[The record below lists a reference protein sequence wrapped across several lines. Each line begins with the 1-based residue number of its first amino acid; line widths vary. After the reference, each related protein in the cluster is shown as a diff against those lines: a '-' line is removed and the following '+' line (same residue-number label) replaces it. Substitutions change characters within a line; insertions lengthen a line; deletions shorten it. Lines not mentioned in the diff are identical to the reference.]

1 MSKFI
6 GVDTSN
12 IDNVSGFFVT
22 QGGGISPVPA
32 TTDSGV
38 LLCPYNVQV
47 ARPWSAATFED
58 YQNPVHMFQLADF
71 TGVKKIANSIYHM
84 GILLNNGN
92 LYTSGY
98 TNSAYFGLSSAD
110 AIDAVNNGNF
120 NLSLSNVKTFGCT
133 IQGFMAIKNDGTLWF
148 AGSVSN
154 YLNSAGLGGGSTIST
169 YGWTQ
174 IGTDTDWHDL
184 DVYPGYPYLALA
196 AKGASGSRYLY
207 AAGYSANYQTGQGV
221 TSPSF
226 FSFTRVKSAASTDL
240 TESFDKVK
248 VSYASCLAITETG
261 KLFSW
266 GENRRGQLGTG
277 NSTDKPY
284 ATQVGSD
291 TDWDDCWVQRYGG
304 WAKKTDGTMYMSTN
318 LSSWRIEPNT
328 NATFTQIGT
337 DTDYEDLAVFA
348 NDSSS
353 FDYTVF
359 AKKNGSW
366 YGSTLGHPAYS
377 WVGSSSLS
385 ATAEGSW
392 VALNTML
399 QENDITGTVDLIHC
413 FESSLSN
420 NEAAIIFAVS

>member
-148 AGSVSN
+148 VGSVSN

-174 IGTDTDWHDL
+174 IGTDIDGVAFVDQ
-184 DVYPGYPYLALA
+184 
-196 AKGASGSRYLY
+196 S
-207 AAGYSANYQTGQGV
+207 GYSV
-221 TSPSF
+221 
-226 FSFTRVKSAASTDL
+226 
-240 TESFDKVK
+240 
-248 VSYASCLAITETG
+248 
-261 KLFSW
+261 
-266 GENRRGQLGTG
+266 
-277 NSTDKPY
+277 
-284 ATQVGSD
+284 
-291 TDWDDCWVQRYGG
+291 
-304 WAKKTDGTMYMSTN
+304 
-318 LSSWRIEPNT
+318 
-328 NATFTQIGT
+328 
-337 DTDYEDLAVFA
+337 
-348 NDSSS
+348 
-353 FDYTVF
+353 
-359 AKKNGSW
+359 
-366 YGSTLGHPAYS
+366 
-377 WVGSSSLS
+377 
-385 ATAEGSW
+385 
-392 VALNTML
+392 
-399 QENDITGTVDLIHC
+399 
-413 FESSLSN
+413 SLSN
-420 NEAAIIFAVS
+420 NGTVVAVGAIGNDDNGTDAGQVRVFEYSSGSWNQMGSDILGDAAGDKMGYGVSLSSDGLTCAVGAMGNQNKYLWSRSPAPCLKAVPKFIF